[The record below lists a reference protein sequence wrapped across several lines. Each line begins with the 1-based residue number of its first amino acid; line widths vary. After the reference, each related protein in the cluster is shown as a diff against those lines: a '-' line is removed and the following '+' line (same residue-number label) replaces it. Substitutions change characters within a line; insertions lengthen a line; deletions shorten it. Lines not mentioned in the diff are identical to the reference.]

1 MDNIT
6 NLFPIDTQA
15 PLKILFAASEA
26 QPLIKTGGLAD
37 VAGSLPPAL
46 RHLNHDIRLI
56 LPAYPEVV
64 EKAIPL
70 KEVATLYL
78 GGHLEPVR
86 LLSGT
91 LSEHIPLYLV
101 DAPELFGR
109 PGNPYVGP
117 DGHDWP
123 DNAQRFALFCRAIV
137 AVALNQAGQN
147 WQPDIVHCNDWQTG
161 LVPPLLHYEGNRPA
175 TLFTI
180 HNLAYQGIFSHT
192 LFQKLQLPA
201 ELWSHNGLEFHGN
214 LSFIKGGLAFAD
226 RLNTVSPTYAH
237 EICTPEF
244 GYGLEGLLR
253 HRQDRL
259 SGVLNG
265 IDYHYWNPAA
275 DPYIHQHFDH
285 NAFELKRINKRQLQ
299 KEMGLPQDE
308 HAFLLGYVGRLVEQK
323 GIDLVLELLP
333 KLARI
338 ESLQLVMLGS
348 GVTHFED
355 ALSDAGERHLGNIAI
370 HIGYNEQLAHR
381 IEAGSDCFLMPS
393 RFEPCGLNQLYSL
406 RYGTVPIVRRTG
418 GLADTVVDVTAQRLL
433 DGNATGFVFDAPT
446 APALWEA
453 IKHAIEFY
461 HRPDSWWQKLAI
473 TGMQQDFSWPSS
485 AIQYLD
491 LYHEAILNPVPNPVS
506 PAA

>member
-6 NLFPIDTQA
+6 DFSSTDLQT
-15 PLKILFAASEA
+15 PLKVLFATSEA

-37 VAGSLPPAL
+37 VSGSLPPTL
-46 RHLNHDIRLI
+46 RHLSHDIRLI

-70 KEVATLYL
+70 KEVATL
-78 GGHLEPVR
+78 HLAGYSEPVR

-91 LSEHIPLYLV
+91 LSERLPLYLV
-101 DAPELFGR
+101 DAPDLFGR

-123 DNAQRFALFCRAIV
+123 DNAQRFALFCRAVV
-137 AVALNQAGQN
+137 AMALNQAGQN
-147 WQPDIVHCNDWQTG
+147 WQPDIIHCNDWQTG
-161 LVPPLLHYEGNRPA
+161 LVPPLLHSEGNRPA

-180 HNLAYQGIFSHT
+180 HNLAYQGLFDQT
-192 LFQKLQLPA
+192 TFQKLQLPP
-201 ELWSHNGLEFHGN
+201 ELWSHEGLEFHGN

-226 RLNTVSPTYAH
+226 RLNTVSPSYAH

-253 HRQDRL
+253 HRQNRL
-259 SGVLNG
+259 SGILNG
-265 IDYHYWNPAA
+265 IDYHYWNPTA
-275 DPYIHQHFDH
+275 DHYIQQHFDH
-285 NAFELKRINKRQLQ
+285 NSFELKQVNKLQLQ
-299 KEMGLPQDE
+299 KEMGLPQDKN
-308 HAFLLGYVGRLVEQK
+308 AFLLGYIGRLVEQK

-333 KLARI
+333 KLAHI
-338 ESLQLVMLGS
+338 ENLQLIMLGS
-348 GVTHFED
+348 GETHFEE
-355 ALSDAGERHLGNIAI
+355 ALSDASERYLGNIAI

-418 GLADTVVDVTAQRLL
+418 GLADTVIDVTPQSLL
-433 DGNATGFVFDAPT
+433 DGSATGFVFDNPT

-453 IKHAIEFY
+453 IERAIEFH
-461 HRPDSWWQKLAI
+461 HRPESWWQKLAV
-473 TGMQQDFSWPSS
+473 TGMQQDFSWLNS
-485 AIQYLD
+485 ATQYLD
-491 LYHEAILNPVPNPVS
+491 LYREAILNPVPNPVR
-506 PAA
+506 

>member
-1 MDNIT
+1 MDSIT
-6 NLFPIDTQA
+6 NFSLTESQA
-15 PLKILFAASEA
+15 PLKVLFATSEA

-37 VAGSLPPAL
+37 VSGSLPPVL

-78 GGHLEPVR
+78 SGHSEPVR
-86 LLSGT
+86 LLSGVF
-91 LSEHIPLYLV
+91 SGNIPLYLV
-101 DAPELFGR
+101 DAPGLFDR
-109 PGNPYVGP
+109 LGNPYVGP

-137 AVALNQAGQN
+137 AMALNQAGQN
-147 WQPDIVHCNDWQTG
+147 WQPDIIHCNDWQTG
-161 LVPPLLHYEGNRPA
+161 LVPALLHHEGNRPA

-180 HNLAYQGIFSHT
+180 HNLAYQGLFDRT
-192 LFQKLQLPA
+192 TFQKLQLPS
-201 ELWSHNGLEFHGN
+201 ELWSHDGLEFHGK

-237 EICTPEF
+237 EICSTEF

-253 HRQDRL
+253 HRDDRL
-259 SGVLNG
+259 SGILNG
-265 IDYHYWNPAA
+265 IDYQYWNPAA
-275 DPYIHQHFDH
+275 DAYIHQYFDS
-285 NAFELKRINKRQLQ
+285 NSFELKQTNKLQLQ
-299 KEMGLPQDE
+299 KEMGLPQDKS
-308 HAFLLGYVGRLVEQK
+308 AFLLGYIGRLVEQK
-323 GIDLVLELLP
+323 GIDLILELLP
-333 KLARI
+333 KLAQV
-338 ESLQLVMLGS
+338 ENLQVAMLGS
-348 GVTHFED
+348 GLPQFEE
-355 ALSDAGERHLGNIAI
+355 ALSDASERYLGKMAI

-418 GLADTVVDVTAQRLL
+418 GLADTVIDVTPQSLL
-433 DGNATGFVFDAPT
+433 DTSATGFVFDHPT

-453 IKHAIEFY
+453 IERAIEFY
-461 HRPDSWWQKLAI
+461 HRPASWWQKLAI
-473 TGMQQDFSWPSS
+473 TGMRRDFSWPNS
-485 AIQYLD
+485 AIQYVD
-491 LYHEAILNPVPNPVS
+491 LYRKAILSPTPNPIK
-506 PAA
+506 

>member
-1 MDNIT
+1 MDNKT
-6 NLFPIDTQA
+6 NFSSIDSQTT
-15 PLKILFAASEA
+15 LKILFASSEA

-37 VAGSLPPAL
+37 VAGSLPPTL

-70 KEVATLYL
+70 KEVATLHL
-78 GGHLEPVR
+78 SGHTEPVR

-91 LSEHIPLYLV
+91 LSGHLPLYLV
-101 DAPELFGR
+101 DAPELFAR
-109 PGNPYVGP
+109 PGNPYTGP
-117 DGHDWP
+117 DGNDWP

-137 AVALNQAGQN
+137 AMALNQAGQN
-147 WQPDIVHCNDWQTG
+147 WQPDIIHCNDWQTG
-161 LVPPLLHYEGNRPA
+161 LVPPLLHHEGNRPA

-180 HNLAYQGIFSHT
+180 HNLAYQGIFDHT
-192 LFQKLQLPA
+192 VFQKLQLPS
-201 ELWSHNGLEFHGN
+201 ELWSHDGLEFHDK

-253 HRQDRL
+253 HRRDRL

-265 IDYHYWNPAA
+265 IDYQYWNPAA
-275 DPYIHQHFDH
+275 DPYIHQHFDVSS
-285 NAFELKRINKRQLQ
+285 FKLKQVNKLKLQ

-308 HAFLLGYVGRLVEQK
+308 SAFLLGYVGRLVEQK
-323 GIDLVLELLP
+323 GIDLILELLP
-333 KLARI
+333 KLAQI
-338 ESLQLVMLGS
+338 ENLQVVMLGS
-348 GVTHFED
+348 GISQFEE
-355 ALSDAGERHLGNIAI
+355 AMSDASERYLDNMAI

-381 IEAGSDCFLMPS
+381 IEASSDCFLMPS

-418 GLADTVVDVTAQRLL
+418 GLADTVVDVTSQSLL
-433 DGNATGFVFDAPT
+433 DGSATGFVFEHPT

-453 IKHAIEFY
+453 IERAIEFH
-461 HRPDSWWQKLAI
+461 HRPSSWWEKLAI
-473 TGMQQDFSWPSS
+473 TGMRQDFSWPAS

-491 LYHEAILNPVPNPVS
+491 LYRKAILNPIPNPVS
-506 PAA
+506 